1 VSRSTVS
8 RRVSEFVG
16 VALFAAALIWII
28 SLASYEP
35 ADPVWFFSTGAHA
48 APANFAG
55 RVGAFLAELSFQLF
69 GYASYLI
76 PAVFVVVGWNYFW
89 CRSLDAAATKA
100 TGAALLVGCLSAF
113 LSLVV
118 GTVEVSG
125 KPFRA
130 GGYAGEFLAKEMSD
144 YLNRTG
150 SVIVILTLFFLAI
163 IMSTQFSFGRFFGAI
178 VRAVKNT
185 ASRTFESFR
194 EWREERRREKQRRDV
209 IAKHVKKG
217 TPLPA
222 FATAS
227 AGTPEINTPGANRSP
242 KGSRAPSDDGARGV
256 NRAERDE
263 RQEDEDDDENR
274 PWRPASAGLQS
285 RATDIRLKADAIKA
299 DATKP
304 KVAMPPLPLP
314 DPEPIAKAPAE
325 RRKGDYTL
333 PPLAL
338 LDAPKTQRKFDEREL
353 MERAR
358 LLEEKCR
365 EFAVEGSV
373 VQIHPGPV
381 VTTFEFKPNAGVKY
395 SKITNLEDDL
405 CLAMQAESVLID
417 RIPGKSTV
425 GIQIPNQDR
434 EQISLRE
441 LLESEVYRRS
451 TSKISLALGKTIH
464 GEPFVADLATMPHLL
479 IAGSTGA
486 GKSVGIN
493 GMLTSILYRATPD
506 DVRLIM
512 VDPKRLE
519 LGMYDDIPHLLT
531 PVVVD
536 PKQAANA
543 LRWAVREM
551 EERYRLLAAEGV
563 RNIEQFNR
571 NMQQAIAEKREP
583 RPDQELKPLP
593 FIVVVID
600 ELGDLMMVAGNE
612 VEQSIARLAQMA
624 RAVGIHLIL
633 ATQRPSVD
641 VITGLIKANL
651 PTRIA
656 FRVASKVDSRTILD
670 GNGAEQLLGRG
681 DMLLLPPA
689 SSRFIRL
696 HGPYISEQESAR
708 LASYLRKQGKPT
720 YDESITQDEKAATEG
735 ALEFEKDDLYDEA
748 ARIVVQSGQASISY
762 LQRRLR
768 IGFSRAARLVDMMEM
783 EGLVSPAAGGKP
795 REVLVDK
802 HYFDE
807 VDAQLR

>member
-1 VSRSTVS
+1 
-8 RRVSEFVG
+8 
-16 VALFAAALIWII
+16 
-28 SLASYEP
+28 
-35 ADPVWFFSTGAHA
+35 
-48 APANFAG
+48 
-55 RVGAFLAELSFQLF
+55 
-69 GYASYLI
+69 
-76 PAVFVVVGWNYFW
+76 
-89 CRSLDAAATKA
+89 
-100 TGAALLVGCLSAF
+100 
-113 LSLVV
+113 
-118 GTVEVSG
+118 
-125 KPFRA
+125 
-130 GGYAGEFLAKEMSD
+130 
-144 YLNRTG
+144 
-150 SVIVILTLFFLAI
+150 
-163 IMSTQFSFGRFFGAI
+163 
-178 VRAVKNT
+178 
-185 ASRTFESFR
+185 
-194 EWREERRREKQRRDV
+194 
-209 IAKHVKKG
+209 
-217 TPLPA
+217 
-222 FATAS
+222 
-227 AGTPEINTPGANRSP
+227 
-242 KGSRAPSDDGARGV
+242 
-256 NRAERDE
+256 
-263 RQEDEDDDENR
+263 
-274 PWRPASAGLQS
+274 
-285 RATDIRLKADAIKA
+285 
-299 DATKP
+299 
-304 KVAMPPLPLP
+304 
-314 DPEPIAKAPAE
+314 
-325 RRKGDYTL
+325 
-333 PPLAL
+333 
-338 LDAPKTQRKFDEREL
+338 
-353 MERAR
+353 
-358 LLEEKCR
+358 
-365 EFAVEGSV
+365 
-373 VQIHPGPV
+373 
-381 VTTFEFKPNAGVKY
+381 
-395 SKITNLEDDL
+395 
-405 CLAMQAESVLID
+405 
-417 RIPGKSTV
+417 
-425 GIQIPNQDR
+425 
-434 EQISLRE
+434 
-441 LLESEVYRRS
+441 
-451 TSKISLALGKTIH
+451 
-464 GEPFVADLATMPHLL
+464 
-479 IAGSTGA
+479 
-486 GKSVGIN
+486 
-493 GMLTSILYRATPD
+493 
-506 DVRLIM
+506 M

>member
-113 LSLVV
+113 LSLVI

-285 RATDIRLKADAIKA
+285 RATDIRLKADA
-299 DATKP
+299 TKP
-304 KVAMPPLPLP
+304 KVAMPPLPVP

-748 ARIVVQSGQASISY
+748 ARIVVQGGQASISY